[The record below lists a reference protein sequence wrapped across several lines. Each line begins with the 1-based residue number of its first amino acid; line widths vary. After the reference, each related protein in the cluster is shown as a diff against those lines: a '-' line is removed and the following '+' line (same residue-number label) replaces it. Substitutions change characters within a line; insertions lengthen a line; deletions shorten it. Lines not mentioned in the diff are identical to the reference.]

1 MARPGGR
8 GGAPIGRLLAR
19 PILQGWGGR
28 TPNVALPEID
38 SALRPDME
46 RMKRELDVLEAA
58 RSDGRLNTPA
68 RNQRDPNQS
77 QMRIVNRVVDGMA
90 RLNRSVAETLG
101 GAVAD
106 ANRRV
111 PRTLDE
117 TVAAAAM
124 DARVGS
130 VLHDRQSGL
139 VELREGELETRRN
152 LSYFRRR
159 HGLNRS
165 ASYRESPLLF
175 WAILIGV
182 LVLESFV
189 NAFLLRRIAEQGWV
203 GGAVL
208 AAIISAVN
216 IILGIVAGLV
226 GWRLLGHR
234 FPPQRILG
242 LFATIFAHGAALLW
256 NLYAAHFREVAEAAA
271 NAGAGVDITAYALDT
286 LGHIRNNGWFGLNSL
301 FSWGLFAAGIAIH
314 LIMAREAWDDMADR
328 YWDYRRYDL
337 GYRRARGAYEEA
349 VADAKAAAL
358 EEARAVLLD
367 LENEH
372 ERQAESQQDLKALV
386 DLAERRLNEGR
397 DAEAEWA
404 RQGVALLR
412 VYREENRLVR
422 TDPSPTYFDLQSSP
436 EDFRA
441 AHPGEEDER
450 EAEQSRST
458 ALQALDTLHRAAVEA
473 QRVQDYNADVLSRL
487 NARLSEQIASLLTRI
502 DALKETIDHEAQR
515 NLAGQ
520 GGAAP
525 PERDPEPAQAPE
537 PRTPDAAQ
545 A

>member
-1 MARPGGR
+1 MARASGL
-8 GGAPIGRLLAR
+8 RLPR
-19 PILQGWGGR
+19 PWAR

-38 SALRPDME
+38 ASLRPDPE
-46 RMKRELDVLEAA
+46 RLKRELDVLEAA
-58 RSDGRLNTPA
+58 RADGRVNTPA
-68 RNQRDPNQS
+68 RNQREPNES

-90 RLNRSVAETLG
+90 RLNRWTADTLG

-106 ANRRV
+106 GARRL

-117 TVAAAAM
+117 TSASAAM
-124 DARVGS
+124 DARIAS
-130 VLHDRQSGL
+130 VLHDRQAGL
-139 VELREGELETRRN
+139 VELREQELETRRN

-165 ASYRESPLLF
+165 ASYRESPILF
-175 WAILIGV
+175 WAVLIGV
-182 LVLESFV
+182 LVIESFI

-208 AAIISAVN
+208 AAVISAVN
-216 IILGIVAGLV
+216 ILLGILAGLV

-242 LFATIFAHGAALLW
+242 LFVTLFAHAAALLW
-256 NLYAAHFREVAEAAA
+256 NLYVAHFREVAELATGS
-271 NAGAGVDITAYALDT
+271 GAGVDITAYALDT

-301 FSWGLFAAGIAIH
+301 FSWGLFAAGLAIH

-328 YWDYRRYDL
+328 YWDYRRFDL
-337 GYRRARGAYEEA
+337 AYRRARGDYEEA

-358 EEARAVLLD
+358 EEARGVLLG
-367 LENEH
+367 LEQEH
-372 ERQAESQQDLKALV
+372 ERQAEDQQDLKALCE
-386 DLAERRLNEGR
+386 LGERRLNEAR

-422 TDPSPTYFDLQSSP
+422 TDPAPTYFDLHAAP
-436 EDFRA
+436 DEFRA

-450 EAEQSRST
+450 EAEQSRRS
-458 ALQALDTLHRAAVEA
+458 ALQALEQLRRHAMEA
-473 QRVQDYNADVLSRL
+473 QKTQDYNGDVLGRL
-487 NARLSEQIASLLTRI
+487 NARLSEQIAGLLTRI
-502 DALKETIDHEAQR
+502 DALKQTIDHEAER
-515 NLAGQ
+515 NLAGK
-520 GGAAP
+520 GAAP
-525 PERDPEPAQAPE
+525 APELEAEPEPAPG
-537 PRTPDAAQ
+537 TPDAAK

>member
-1 MARPGGR
+1 MAKASGLRLPRPW
-8 GGAPIGRLLAR
+8 A
-19 PILQGWGGR
+19 R
-28 TPNVALPEID
+28 TPNVSIPDIET
-38 SALRPDME
+38 SLRPDGE
-46 RMKRELDVLEAA
+46 RLKRELDVLEAA
-58 RSDGRLNTPA
+58 RADGRVNAPA
-68 RNQRDPNQS
+68 KNQRDPNES

-90 RLNRSVAETLG
+90 RLNRWTADTLG
-101 GAVAD
+101 AAVAD
-106 ANRRV
+106 SSRRL

-117 TVAAAAM
+117 TTAASAM
-124 DARVGS
+124 DARIAS

-139 VELREGELETRRN
+139 VELREQELETRRN

-165 ASYRESPLLF
+165 ASYRESPILF

-182 LVLESFV
+182 LVIESFV

-208 AAIISAVN
+208 AAVISAVN
-216 IILGIVAGLV
+216 ILLGILAGLV

-242 LFATIFAHGAALLW
+242 LFVTIFAHGAALLW
-256 NLYAAHFREVAEAAA
+256 NLYVAHFREVAEAAT

-286 LGHIRNNGWFGLNSL
+286 LGHIRNTGWFGLNSL

-337 GYRRARGAYEEA
+337 AYRRARGDYEEA

-358 EEARAVLLD
+358 EEARGVLLG
-367 LENEH
+367 LEQEH
-372 ERQAESQQDLKALV
+372 ERQAEDQQDLKALCE
-386 DLAERRLNEGR
+386 LGERRLNEAR

-404 RQGVALLR
+404 RQGVTLLR

-422 TDPSPTYFDLQSSP
+422 TDPAPTYFDLQAAP
-436 EDFRA
+436 EEFRA
-441 AHPGEEDER
+441 AHPGEEDEQ
-450 EAEQSRST
+450 EAEQSRRS
-458 ALQALDTLHRAAVEA
+458 ALQALEQLRRNASEA
-473 QRVQDYNADVLSRL
+473 QKTQDYNGDVLGRL

-502 DALKETIDHEAQR
+502 DALKQTIDHEAER

-520 GGAAP
+520 GARPA
-525 PERDPEPAQAPE
+525 EPGPADGAQA
-537 PRTPDAAQ
+537 
-545 A
+545 